1 MSKPFS
7 YKILHQDKNTAARA
21 GVISTP
27 HGNIQTPAFI
37 AVGTKATVKAL
48 TPEQVS
54 STGAQVV
61 LANAYHLYLQPGHK
75 LIETAGGLSK
85 FMNWP
90 GPTFTDSGG
99 FQVMSLGVGFK
110 KILSMNNTDTEADT
124 IARKKERLAHIDDD
138 GVTFISHIDG
148 ERHRF
153 TPEVSMRVQYAIGA
167 DIIFAFDEC
176 TALNNTYAYQRQAL
190 IRTHEWAKRCI
201 AEHQKLKLNHPDRPY
216 QALFGVLQGAQYEDL
231 RREAGQ
237 FMGSLPFD
245 GYGIGGALEKSN
257 LGTILSWVNQELPQD
272 KSKHLLGISEP
283 DDIFVAI
290 SQGIDTFDCVSPTR
304 VARNG
309 ALYTQNGR
317 FNITNAKY
325 KQDFKPIMEDCGCY
339 TCANYSRAY
348 IRHLFKANEVL
359 AYTLAS
365 IHNEFFII
373 NLVESIRNSILDNAF
388 ESFRDDWLAQ
398 YYSTKN

>member
-1 MSKPFS
+1 MPKTFRF
-7 YKILHQDKNTAARA
+7 KLLHKSNHTAAWV
-21 GVISTP
+21 GDITTP
-27 HGNIQTPAFI
+27 HGTIQTPAFI
-37 AVGTKATVKAL
+37 AVGTKATIKTL
-48 TPEQVS
+48 TPEQVRD
-54 STGAQVV
+54 TGAQAI

-85 FMNWP
+85 FMNWS

-110 KILSMNNTDTEADT
+110 KILSMSNTDTEIDT
-124 IARKKERLAHIDDD
+124 IAKKKDRLAHIDDD

-148 ERHRF
+148 GRHRF

-190 IRTHEWAKRCI
+190 VRTHEWAKRCI
-201 AEHQKLKLNHPDRPY
+201 KEHAELKLNHPDRPY

-231 RREAGQ
+231 RREAGK
-237 FMGSLPFD
+237 FMGNLPFD
-245 GYGIGGALEKSN
+245 GYGIGGAFEKSN
-257 LGTILSWVNQELPQD
+257 LGTILSWVNQELPEN
-272 KSKHLLGISEP
+272 KPRHLLGISEP

-325 KQDFKPIMEDCGCY
+325 KHDFKPITEDCECY
-339 TCANYSRAY
+339 TCTNYSRAY